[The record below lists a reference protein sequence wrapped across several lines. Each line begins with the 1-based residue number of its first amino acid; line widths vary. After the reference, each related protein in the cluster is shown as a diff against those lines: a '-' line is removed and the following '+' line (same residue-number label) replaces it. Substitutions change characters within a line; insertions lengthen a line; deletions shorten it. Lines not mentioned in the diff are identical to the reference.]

1 MNNIYVTL
9 IKKYLLT
16 IFLSAFAHNAIAVEA
31 IAPIVEWEKKQNA
44 EQRLEVFGDDFLGDA
59 IDPHTGTLIFDQ
71 TDINLPGNSHLPV
84 TLSRKRATGFNYKDG
99 VDAEFGDWTLSAPR
113 IKTTSLDARPWVGQR
128 CSKPTN
134 QILSTF
140 NYGTKGNL
148 TSVTTTGYS
157 NGVQLEVPGQ
167 ASQQIIEN
175 NGVAIWPSAAKK
187 VTVKN
192 WYFTCSTATD
202 GGEGLIGH
210 APNGDIYK
218 FDYAYVLDSPK
229 MGFVGASP
237 LERNVYILAAS
248 QVSDVNGNWVKY
260 QYDSLNRLKAIYA
273 NDGRRI
279 DLNYSGSSK
288 LIRSAKAASE
298 TWYYNYRINNFPRT
312 DWMPYAGQPLR
323 GQVLSRVTQPDG
335 HYWSFNLDLMTGTS
349 APSGIRCHKWSR
361 TVSLTHPYGATGT
374 FVLKDTEH
382 RQIFARQARRTE
394 KCPDIEPGLPPRGNP
409 IIPLDDDVTTSTMA
423 VIKKSVTGPSLTPA
437 TWVYQYEGDKGP
449 TGSSSSDRTN
459 WTKVSAPEGHYTYYH
474 AWISEPLGGRLV
486 KKETRLS
493 SAGTVKKT
501 EQYTYLKEVSVGIS
515 PIIKAPG
522 PGDAK
527 NPIHTTKIVT
537 QQDGDT
543 YTQEFGFNTSHSSS
557 LYSYANPVMKSVKS
571 NVSTLARVTLTE
583 YSHNKSK
590 WILGL
595 PKKQTVNN
603 RVTQEN
609 TYNSSGKKISEQ
621 RNGALFATYSYH
633 ADGTFSTAKDANNR
647 TLKASLYKRGT
658 PQKVTRADGKS
669 VYQNVDDFGRISSIT
684 DALGNTVSY
693 TRDSMGRLV
702 TADLPGNWSNVNHHY
717 NFNGSPNHT
726 ITKGNARTTITYD
739 AMFRPLLV
747 ATKDT
752 LTNKSTYIN
761 YTYDS
766 AGREVFASFP
776 SASSTSTIGITS
788 EYDGLN
794 RLTKKRETVYPYA
807 TTLTRYY
814 SGHRRT
820 ETDPD
825 GNKTDYYHYGYDGAN
840 YKDVKSQHSP
850 LGIQT
855 DINKN
860 VWGEITSIKQWGS
873 QGSGGSSGGDIG
885 GGSTGGD
892 IGGGSKGGSV
902 IIPVAP
908 TKPGDTK
915 IKPPGIYLPKDPNS
929 ATTSA
934 YANNQSTSTS
944 GSNAAASITR
954 HYYYDQNRR
963 LCRISEPDVG
973 DTLYQYDASGW
984 LTAYQKG
991 ADSGNT
997 CLSPSGNAKV
1007 TLLRDAV
1014 GRITKRDFSYH
1025 LTPDINKT
1033 YDANGNVLTVSR
1045 NGINWLY
1052 TYNSLSLPTSEQL
1065 NVDGRQY
1072 ALAYGYN
1079 SAGQMSSMTYPSGK
1093 TISYNPDGLG
1103 RPRQAN
1109 YGGTYYASNIQYHAS
1124 GQVSRLNY
1132 GNGHLYQQLLNE
1144 RLLPARLLTSKGSIK
1159 AIDMSYSYD
1168 KRKLTTSI
1176 IDGAISNNNRVMSYD
1191 ALERITSASGP
1202 WGNGQFSY
1210 DSIGNILTKDL
1221 GSRSIELSYDSDN
1234 RLNRS
1239 VDTGGLGGNTGTR
1252 DFDYDSRGNTITA
1265 GNLNFTFDYADQPTS
1280 MYGGGISGTY
1290 QYDGNLKRVKATIA
1304 GKTIYNVYNLAG
1316 KLIHIDNISTNKR
1329 TDYVSAG
1336 SMTVARV
1343 ENNTPT
1349 YVHHDSL
1356 GSPVAGTNAS
1366 GAILWRERYT
1376 PYGITLDNAEA
1387 NNDQAGYTGHI
1398 KDSDTG
1404 LVYMQA
1410 RYYDPV
1416 IGRFYS
1422 NDPVGAVDYLGTSNG
1437 IHGFNRYA
1445 YANNNPYKYTDPT
1458 GKFAQFFIGA
1468 FVGAVAELASQAI
1481 AGKGY
1486 DLGKVGASAMLSG
1499 VTGGLSYVG
1508 KGLSAGKQI
1517 FNGSL
1522 NATGAAGESMIHDS
1536 IDGNSADLGK
1546 ALTSAV
1552 TSVPMIGNGSTL
1564 GKILGDG
1571 AGKKLESMGASEN
1584 TAQLIGDT
1592 AKGLTASGVKG
1603 VENSARS
1610 PVSVVRV
1617 SGRIES
1623 KRLDK

>member
-908 TKPGDTK
+908 TNPGDTK

-1316 KLIHIDNISTNKR
+1316 KLIHIDNISTNKL

-1366 GAILWRERYT
+1366 GTILWRERYT

-1422 NDPVGAVDYLGTSNG
+1422 NDPVGFRDVHS
-1437 IHGFNRYA
+1437 FNRYA
-1445 YANNNPYKYTDPT
+1445 YANNNPYKYIDPDGRMPESLREWGNLAVGI
-1458 GKFAQFFIGA
+1458 GKGA
-1468 FVGAVAELASQAI
+1468 ESVLQVVGGSAAII
-1481 AGKGY
+1481 AGGL
-1486 DLGKVGASAMLSG
+1486 DLAFGSKLIGTALVG
-1499 VTGGLSYVG
+1499 GGLY
-1508 KGLSAGKQI
+1508 A
-1517 FNGSL
+1517 
-1522 NATGAAGESMIHDS
+1522 IHDS
-1536 IDGNSADLGK
+1536 KYTAQNAENTISDAWNNKTGETKHNVPEGPLQSTAKDLGCSADCQK
-1546 ALTSAV
+1546 V
-1552 TSVPMIGNGSTL
+1552 
-1564 GKILGDG
+1564 
-1571 AGKKLESMGASEN
+1571 AG
-1584 TAQLIGDT
+1584 TVD
-1592 AKGLTASGVKG
+1592 KGLGMVTGNASGILTKG
-1603 VENSARS
+1603 NPLADTLSSISQA
-1610 PVSVVRV
+1610 
-1617 SGRIES
+1617 GNMIETPT
-1623 KRLDK
+1623 KVMNIEHEEIGGP